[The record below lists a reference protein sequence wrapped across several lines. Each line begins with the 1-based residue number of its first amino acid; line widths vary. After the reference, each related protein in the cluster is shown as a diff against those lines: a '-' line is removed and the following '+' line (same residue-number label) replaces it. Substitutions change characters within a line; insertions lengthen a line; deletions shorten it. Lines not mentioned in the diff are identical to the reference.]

1 MSGLSSYLM
10 STLSRVGGLG
20 GSSGIPDFPFVVGE
34 KVATVWPWTIHAGTS
49 TDGKHVSI
57 FVFDKPRGTQY
68 VGAAQNALRRMRTL
82 RHPGVLRYMG
92 GAETSDAIYIA
103 TERIVPL
110 DLNDRN
116 EELVRWGLFRIAEAL
131 RFVNEDCKLVHA
143 NVCKDAVFVTDAG
156 EWRLGGLELMDAVG
170 AERPV
175 YREMGSV
182 IPGYAGRMA
191 PEIKVQGMQG
201 TAALD
206 GWGLAEL
213 ISECYTTEMPLGLG
227 ALHAQLRNNNPKLRM
242 TAPGFVEA
250 AQRSGGVLDTAFVR
264 ACRFLESVTVK
275 DSHERAEFFA
285 GLGAAAAEFPRVF
298 AQRKMLPELLTLVE
312 FGGADNGHSA
322 VLASVVQIARDMD
335 ETEYST
341 VVAPAVV
348 RLFASTDRALR
359 FALLEHATA
368 LLHGMHD
375 DVVVASVYPA
385 FATGF
390 GDAAPAIREATVK
403 AALSMAPRVG
413 SKTLNSDLIKHLV
426 RAVAD
431 AEPGIRTNSLICIGK
446 LCAKNGPGVTDT
458 SLRYIVCPALLHAL
472 RDVFPPVRAAALA
485 VSGACAMR
493 WDAVDVA
500 RRVVPAISPLLVD
513 GERPVRV
520 AAVKAI
526 NVMVAHIEGH
536 AREMPETVAKKM
548 DKVGAQAEAVADL
561 AANGWGGWAVSSL
574 SSTISGAISL
584 ASSVSQS
591 GARSESAGVRS
602 EPAGVRSEPSGIR
615 TEPSGLS
622 EPPQVSQRPSTTINS
637 PTAVS
642 TSIPSNAA
650 VSQSAGGWEFNDDW
664 GEDAADAWGIDDNDD
679 DSWNAQS
686 NTTGGMTAV
695 ANTPVKLAKPAAITP
710 VIKPVVKPVTKKD
723 TKPVQPRRKGLGAMK
738 LGGGAKSNPVDQFL

>member
-1 MSGLSSYLM
+1 MSGLSSYLI

-20 GSSGIPDFPFVVGE
+20 GSSGIPDFPFAVGE
-34 KVATVWPWTIHAGTS
+34 KVATVWPWSIHLGTS
-49 TDGKHVSI
+49 TDGKHDVTI
-57 FVFDKPRGTQY
+57 FVFDKPHGAQY
-68 VGAAQNALRRMRTL
+68 VAAAQNALRRMRTL
-82 RHPGVLRYMG
+82 RHPGILRYMG

-103 TERIVPL
+103 TERVVPL
-110 DLNDRN
+110 DLSDRN
-116 EELVRWGLFRIAEAL
+116 EELVRWGLFRVAEAL

-143 NVCKDAVFVTDAG
+143 NVCKEAVFVTSAG

-170 AERPV
+170 AERGV
-175 YREMGSV
+175 YREMGAMV
-182 IPGYAGRMA
+182 PGYAGRMA
-191 PEIKVQGMQG
+191 PEIKVQGVQG

-206 GWGLAEL
+206 GWGLASL
-213 ISECYTTEMPLGLG
+213 IGECYTTEMPVGLG
-227 ALHAQLRNNNPKLRM
+227 ALHAQLRNTDPQRRM
-242 TAPGFVEA
+242 TARGFIEA

-275 DSHERAEFFA
+275 DTHERAQFFA

-322 VLASVVQIARDMD
+322 VLASVVQIASDMD
-335 ETEYST
+335 ETEYSA

-359 FALLEHATA
+359 FALLEHASG
-368 LLHGMHD
+368 LLHGMRD
-375 DVVVASVYPA
+375 DVVTSSVYPA

-413 SKTLNSDLIKHLV
+413 AKTLNSDLIKHLV
-426 RAVAD
+426 RSVAD

-446 LCAKNGPGVTDT
+446 LCAKGGPGVNDT

-520 AAVKAI
+520 AAAKAI

-536 AREMPETVAKKM
+536 AREMPETVAKKTA

-591 GARSESAGVRS
+591 GARPESAGVQ
-602 EPAGVRSEPSGIR
+602 SEPSGSR
-615 TEPSGLS
+615 SEPSGLS
-622 EPPQVSQRPSTTINS
+622 EPPQVSHRPATTVNS
-637 PTAVS
+637 PTAASAIVQS
-642 TSIPSNAA
+642 TTAP
-650 VSQSAGGWEFNDDW
+650 QSAGGWEFNDDW
-664 GEDAADAWGIDDNDD
+664 GEDAADAWGIDNDD
-679 DSWNAQS
+679 DSWDAQPS
-686 NTTGGMTAV
+686 NTTGGMTVV

-710 VIKPVVKPVTKKD
+710 VAKPVPKSVTKKD